1 MALKGGKK
9 HVQKLEGR
17 MRELQSELESEQ
29 RRNGDNTKIIRKLER
44 KIKEINY
51 ANSEDAKNLQ
61 KLQDLADKLQSKTRT
76 YKKQAEDATENANQ
90 ARVPKQLINRLF
102 NFCVTFG
109 TQKPSHV
116 AIPQDPAR
124 TR

>member
-90 ARVPKQLINRLF
+90 ARVPKQLIKKLLRSQLL
-102 NFCVTFG
+102 CYIWYPKT
-109 TQKPSHV
+109 
-116 AIPQDPAR
+116 
-124 TR
+124 